1 MTTQNAEPNTRTR
14 PAPGGLRI
22 EGAVALVTGA
32 NRGLGRH
39 FARQLL
45 ERGAARVYATARRP
59 ETVDLPGVVPLRL
72 DVTDD
77 DEVRAAAAAA
87 GDVTLLVNN
96 AGVSRFTNL
105 VTSELPDVRVE
116 METNFWGTLA
126 VVRAFAPVLSVN
138 GGGAIL
144 NVLSAQSWH
153 AYPGTNGYHAS
164 KAAQWALTNGVRM
177 ELAGQG
183 TLVTGLHL
191 GAVDTDFS
199 AGYDGPKGDPAAVAS
214 AALDGI
220 EAGATE
226 VLADPW
232 SVHVKASLAADP
244 AILEAEILGGAV

>member
-1 MTTQNAEPNTRTR
+1 MTSNTESVG
-14 PAPGGLRI
+14 PIAPVSGLRI

-39 FARQLL
+39 FALQLL

-59 ETVDLPGVVPLRL
+59 ETIDLPGVVPLQL

-77 DEVRAAAAAA
+77 EAVRAAAAAA
-87 GDVTLLVNN
+87 TDVTLVVNN
-96 AGVSRFTNL
+96 AGLSNFTSL
-105 VTSELPDVRVE
+105 VTSDPAAVRAE

-126 VVRAFAPVLSVN
+126 VVRAFVPALSAG

-153 AYPGTNGYHAS
+153 PYPGTNGYHAA
-164 KAAQWALTNGVRM
+164 KAAQWALTNGVRT
-177 ELAGQG
+177 ELADQG

-199 AGYDGPKGDPAAVAS
+199 AAYDGPKGDPAVVAG
-214 AALDGI
+214 AGLDGV
-220 EAGATE
+220 EAGSVE
-226 VLADPW
+226 VLADDW
-232 SVHVKASLAADP
+232 SAHVKASLAADP
-244 AILEAEILGGAV
+244 RRIYDEIRAGVV